1 MAIERGG
8 RKRRPRR
15 VWKTEV
21 FRAIDRLSRDRAAV
35 ERALE
40 DLRRGGPMVEV
51 GARNRLIE
59 GGDERMRH
67 LAEHWLGDEQ
77 AGRVLRRGLIRAAEL
92 ALERDLPIDAY
103 WVFAGSSLEV
113 AVSANDRQITLLV
126 VTPFPDVPTEGEE
139 PAQPGIELFR

>member
-1 MAIERGG
+1 MKIEGG
-8 RKRRPRR
+8 IAKLRPRT

-21 FRAIDRLSRDRAAV
+21 FRTIDRLSRDRAAV
-35 ERALE
+35 ERALD
-40 DLRRGGPMVEV
+40 DLRRGESMVEV
-51 GARNRLIE
+51 GVRNRLIK
-59 GGDERMRH
+59 GGDDRMRH

-92 ALERDLPIDAY
+92 ALERGLPIDAY
-103 WVFAGSSLEV
+103 WVFAGSNLEV
-113 AVSANDRQITLLV
+113 AVSANDRQITLIV

>member
-1 MAIERGG
+1 MKIGSGEAKG
-8 RKRRPRR
+8 RPRT

-21 FRAIDRLSRDRAAV
+21 FRTIDRLSRDRAAV
-35 ERALE
+35 ERALG
-40 DLRRGGPMVEV
+40 DLRRGESMLEV

-113 AVSANDRQITLLV
+113 AVATNDRQITLIV